1 MCPTGVDHLQKVALP
16 NGRCGGGGG
25 WLAFLI
31 TITTPKNLNG
41 LSVLPSPGDL
51 RRRPSVGAAAQT
63 DRGALADVHVGAGQL
78 LLEAGRN

>member
-16 NGRCGGGGG
+16 NGRCGGE
-25 WLAFLI
+25 WLAFII
-31 TITTPKNLNG
+31 TITTRENLNG

-51 RRRPSVGAAAQT
+51 RRRPPVGAAAQT